1 MDKKFILRVT
11 RHEGKKGGGI
21 VSVSWKYNNM
31 TYPEMIGYLEI
42 AKDRIKD
49 KEESKRKK

>member
-1 MDKKFILRVT
+1 MDKKFILKVT
-11 RHEGKKGGGI
+11 RRGSKKGGGV
-21 VSVSWKYNNM
+21 VSVSWKYDNM

-42 AKDRIKD
+42 AKDRIKE

>member
-11 RHEGKKGGGI
+11 RQQGKKGGGV
-21 VSVSWKYNNM
+21 VSVSWKYDNM

-42 AKDRIKD
+42 AKDRIKE
-49 KEESKRKK
+49 KEAKRKK